1 MDSKT
6 YKSVCMNIN
15 SYIKLSAMS
24 KKKFEIPVSKS
35 KMIQFFIDKEYK
47 KFVVDHTGLRE
58 EELPS
63 ITKPEPVTPETGIPF
78 ISDDEL
84 KKRIINGQLDDPK
97 LETTLFPNGRPD
109 K

>member
-1 MDSKT
+1 MNSKT
-6 YKSVCMNIN
+6 HKSVTMNIN

-24 KKKFEIPVSKS
+24 KKKFEIPISKS
-35 KMIQFFIDKEYK
+35 KMLQFFIDKEYK

-63 ITKPEPVTPETGIPF
+63 ITKPEPVTPENISF